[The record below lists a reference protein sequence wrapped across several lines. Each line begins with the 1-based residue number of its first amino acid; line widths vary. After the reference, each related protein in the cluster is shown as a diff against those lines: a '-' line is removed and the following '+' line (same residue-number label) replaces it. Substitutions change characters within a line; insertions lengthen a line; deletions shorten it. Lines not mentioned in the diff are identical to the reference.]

1 MNPSFAEIAR
11 QGGELLAASLNSLKN
26 PPQPGPGLDDAE
38 IERLYGLGYRLLVA
52 GQPDQ
57 ALPVFAFL
65 FAQRPSEARIL
76 SGFGHCFMDLGE
88 AGQAAVMH
96 SLAYAAEPANAGHV
110 LAIAEDLVAM
120 EAPMAIDLLQAAEV
134 LGAQGSHQ
142 DVVDRARALRDLL
155 SKRQGG
161 HAG

>member
-1 MNPSFAEIAR
+1 MNPSFSDVAR

-52 GQPDQ
+52 DQPDQ

-65 FAQRPSEARIL
+65 FAQRPTEARIL
-76 SGFGHCFMDLGE
+76 SGFGHCFLGLGE

-96 SLAYAAEPANAGHV
+96 SLAYAAEPANPGHV
-110 LAIAEDLVAM
+110 LAMAEDLVAM
-120 EAPMAIDLLQAAEV
+120 EAPMASDLLQAAET
-134 LGAQGSHQ
+134 LGAQGGHRE
-142 DVVDRARALRDLL
+142 VVERARALRDLL
-155 SKRQGG
+155 SRRTGG
-161 HAG
+161 HTG